1 MATRRTKETKTLN
14 GAEMSTKV
22 THSDMNNKT

>member
-14 GAEMSTKV
+14 GAEMSTEV
-22 THSDMNNKT
+22 THSVKNNVT